1 MIELPFRKVLTERYG
16 LIYEPTIQVTLKGP
30 NGSVDVAMIIDSGAD
45 ISIIP
50 YTLGEDLGLHLD
62 MEKRRDVRGVGDS
75 SVAYI
80 LSTVE
85 VQIGDLNVE
94 ARVGWALTDDVPL
107 ILGRLDIFRS
117 FVIEFR
123 ELEGKIIF
131 RRAKARGKKRP

>member
-1 MIELPFRKVLTERYG
+1 
-16 LIYEPTIQVTLKGP
+16 
-30 NGSVDVAMIIDSGAD
+30 MIIDSGAD

-62 MEKRRDVRGVGDS
+62 MEKRRDAR
-75 SVAYI
+75 
-80 LSTVE
+80 
-85 VQIGDLNVE
+85 VE

-131 RRAKARGKKRP
+131 RRRDMGSQQVHGLRTLLPRLTLPTQRAIRLDS